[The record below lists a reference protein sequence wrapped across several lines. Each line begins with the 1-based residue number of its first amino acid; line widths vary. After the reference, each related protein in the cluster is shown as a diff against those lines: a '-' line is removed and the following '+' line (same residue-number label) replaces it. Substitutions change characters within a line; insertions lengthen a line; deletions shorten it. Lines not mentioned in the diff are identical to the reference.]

1 MVPGAPAMLVSDSER
16 AVRYVDSEAVAATGL
31 SDEEAFQH
39 AAERLV
45 DELNASVEEHL
56 RDDGVRM
63 FTCGGTYEASLMV
76 VGPFWDREVEQ
87 HGPLLVAIPAR
98 DLCFAAPKSD
108 PEAVSALEAIVRDC
122 FERDVPYLLVPNL
135 YERVD
140 GRWVVHR
147 DVLGATHGVATMPM
161 AVAKRWVDGADV
173 PFLCNAPGLVTLAV
187 DGDGAVAEGAT
198 EEDLRRAMEEA
209 VRAHRAELETDDEG
223 ITTLS
228 QPGGG
233 AVENALF
240 GAWFE
245 EVLGAD
251 SLLALPSR
259 DVVLTGSVAK
269 EGLLRA
275 RAAEVYAAA
284 GTRQL
289 TTRLYRLAE
298 DGHFAPWPTMEC
310 SDCGMEVAATDVL
323 CWNCHEAV

>member
-209 VRAHRAELETDDEG
+209 VRAHRAELETD
-223 ITTLS
+223 
-228 QPGGG
+228 
-233 AVENALF
+233 
-240 GAWFE
+240 
-245 EVLGAD
+245 
-251 SLLALPSR
+251 R
-259 DVVLTGSVAK
+259 
-269 EGLLRA
+269 
-275 RAAEVYAAA
+275 
-284 GTRQL
+284 
-289 TTRLYRLAE
+289 
-298 DGHFAPWPTMEC
+298 
-310 SDCGMEVAATDVL
+310 
-323 CWNCHEAV
+323 